1 MPSPPLTTLKWGLGR
16 GGSWLHPFQ
25 SLRCIAYTWPPLGL
39 PCLPTRCSI
48 AVSDHDLAFPLQT
61 WRPSCL
67 CYALGSLWKTVE
79 WENPSELIT
88 MGSWDHGVISLLLF
102 WATSLELLGWMHLL
116 AGSQL
121 AALPSLWMAFWHGK
135 STSSRRAGGW
145 YLLYNLKLD
154 QKRWIYEGYWTL
166 TVE

>member
-1 MPSPPLTTLKWGLGR
+1 MRSGKGWILAAPLPVTQVHCIHLSSFGFALPSHRVLNCCFRPWLSISTTDLK
-16 GGSWLHPFQ
+16 PFM
-25 SLRCIAYTWPPLGL
+25 SVLCFR
-39 PCLPTRCSI
+39 
-48 AVSDHDLAFPLQT
+48 VSV
-61 WRPSCL
+61 
-67 CYALGSLWKTVE
+67 KTVE

-102 WATSLELLGWMHLL
+102 WATSLELLGWMQLL

-154 QKRWIYEGYWTL
+154 QKRWIFEGYWTL